1 MGLKDISIL
10 EEIGDLYHGLL
21 ELDQALIAY
30 KMLATIDPEYPEGLK
45 KYAEVLEDPR
55 CRDQNIDRAIDY
67 YKKCLNLINGDANK
81 GHDALHDCLGECV
94 AKCTTAPW
102 LVAEPPTKR
111 NHTQDVRRAHPHEA
125 RHKV

>member
-1 MGLKDISIL
+1 LGLKDISIL

-81 GHDALHDCLGECV
+81 TDIASRMETLYKKMGREHEIREIQQYL
-94 AKCTTAPW
+94 
-102 LVAEPPTKR
+102 
-111 NHTQDVRRAHPHEA
+111 NQDRLSG
-125 RHKV
+125 